1 MPVAVAAGQAARERE
16 PPAVGRAARAP
27 RRVLP
32 APPPRAEA
40 GAASAA
46 GSAAW
51 PPDST
56 KPRMS
61 FFVTRPPRPVPG
73 TWETSTP
80 CSDAIRATTG
90 ETKLLPSPFAPGSA
104 GAGAGA
110 GVGGS
115 AGAASGS
122 CGVGVSAL
130 AAASLS
136 AAASAVAGSGGAASA
151 AGAAPSLDS
160 AGAAPAAP
168 MTARRVPTSTVS
180 PSWTRICCTTPVPG
194 LGTSVSTLSVEISSN
209 GSSAWISSPSC
220 LSHFVI
226 VPSETETPIW
236 GITTSTA
243 VGVAMLV
250 LLPVMRPRLQ
260 GPMTKPGKD
269 AGSLHAEQHGGD

>member
-1 MPVAVAAGQAARERE
+1 MRGAGCWAGCAGAGASGAGAGCAGASAGAAGAA
-16 PPAVGRAARAP
+16 ASG
-27 RRVLP
+27 
-32 APPPRAEA
+32 
-40 GAASAA
+40 GGGASAA
-46 GSAAW
+46 GWAAW

-61 FFVTRPPRPVPG
+61 FLVTRPPRPVPG
-73 TWETSTP
+73 TWETSTL

-90 ETKLLPSPFAPGSA
+90 ETKLLPSPLAPGS
-104 GAGAGA
+104 AGAGA

-136 AAASAVAGSGGAASA
+136 AAAWAVAGSGGDSSA

-160 AGAAPAAP
+160 AGAAPGAP

-194 LGTSVSTLSVEISSN
+194 LGTSVSTLSVEISSR

-226 VPSETETPIW
+226 VPSETDTPIW

-243 VGVAMLV
+243 VGVATRPPSTQPV
-250 LLPVMRPRLQ
+250 LAVLRPRRRPV
-260 GPMTKPGKD
+260 G
-269 AGSLHAEQHGGD
+269 